1 MVMDTVWR
9 NEFGSLL
16 RLEAGEGGWL
26 RGLYRST
33 TGASGDYPVVG
44 FLEPGAGAAGRGRPM
59 ALAISWRQLDDPVD
73 EDGTHWVSGLCGQL
87 MPATAGGRMML
98 LHNLVVSTSDTPLHR
113 LGFHLDKL
121 DYEPTAEADL
131 PAARPDRCSGIAAD
145 HPLSGSWA
153 LDSDEPRMRLE
164 LQVTEHGEVLGAWD
178 EGGIHPQHAPGELR
192 GFTDWLAPLP
202 SLRSVTLC
210 GWSAQRRCA
219 WSLSGWLEPE
229 KADLHLLQLCSY
241 GTEYGERY
249 LQTQA
254 QSLHFHRPVG

>member
-1 MVMDTVWR
+1 MFTDSAWR
-9 NEFGSLL
+9 NEFGSLM
-16 RLEAGEGGWL
+16 RLEAGAGGWL
-26 RGLYRST
+26 KGLYRST

-44 FLEPGAGAAGRGRPM
+44 FIEPGATAPGWGRAM
-59 ALAISWRQLDDPVD
+59 ALAISWRQLDEPVD

-87 MPATAGGRMML
+87 MPTAADGRMTL

-121 DYEPTAEADL
+121 GYEATTKPDL
-131 PAARPDRCSGIAAD
+131 PSARPDGCSGIAAD

-153 LDSDEPRMRLE
+153 LASDESRMRLE
-164 LQVTEHGEVLGAWD
+164 LQVTEHGEVLGTWN
-178 EGGIHPQHAPGELR
+178 EGGIHPQHVPGELR
-192 GFTDWLAPLP
+192 GFTDWMAPMQP
-202 SLRSVTLC
+202 LRSVTLC

-219 WSLSGWLEPE
+219 WNLSGWLEPG

-249 LQTQA
+249 LQTQV
-254 QSLHFHRPVG
+254 QSLHFHRPGG